1 MLRASHVKP
10 WSKSDDREKI
20 DGFNGLLLAPH
31 VDHLFDKGYITFE
44 PKGEMVVSPNLN
56 TEILNR
62 WKIPQ
67 ILNVGSFS
75 SEQSEY
81 LRFHHQSVFLS

>member
-1 MLRASHVKP
+1 VKP
-10 WSKSDDREKI
+10 WSVSDDHEKI

-44 PKGEMVVSPNLN
+44 SKGEMVISPNLN
-56 TEILNR
+56 VEILKK
-62 WKIPQ
+62 WSIPQ
-67 ILNVGSFS
+67 VLNVGSFS

-81 LRFHHQSVFLS
+81 LGYHHQEVFSS